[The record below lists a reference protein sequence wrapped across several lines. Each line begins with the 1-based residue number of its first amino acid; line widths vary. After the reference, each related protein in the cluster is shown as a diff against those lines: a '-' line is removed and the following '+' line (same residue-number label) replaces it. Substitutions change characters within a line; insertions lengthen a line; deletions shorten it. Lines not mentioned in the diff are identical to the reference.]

1 MLIVYFIIFVV
12 ALVSTLVWIY
22 KSNNITKTIML
33 IAVTTFV
40 VSFGYLTYDIYRTR
54 ELSVIIQ
61 EIGGIDFQT
70 PTELK
75 FIKEK

>member
-1 MLIVYFIIFVV
+1 MLIVYFIIFTI

-40 VSFGYLTYDIYRTR
+40 VTVGYITYDLYRTR
-54 ELSVIIQ
+54 EISVIIQ
-61 EIGGIDFQT
+61 DIGGIDFQT

>member
-22 KSNNITKTIML
+22 KSNNVTKTIML

-61 EIGGIDFQT
+61 EMNGIDFQT
-70 PTELK
+70 PTELE